1 MVTGTGALSIE
12 ETFLGPQALPPPP
25 TRHALFGILIALATL
40 IHFGTIGIGD
50 LYSETEGQYA
60 AAAREMIQSGQYL
73 LPTNDSIPR
82 LQKPPLLYWLIV
94 ASYKLFGINTAAT
107 RVPIALSVVAT
118 VTFTFLIGERL
129 ADYWRG
135 FAAGLIYLTLSGTFI
150 FGRIVMP
157 EPLFAALF
165 AGAIYCG
172 LSGFQ
177 QRHQRRAWFAG
188 FWICAAFA
196 CLTKGPHGLLFPA
209 ATLAALAIFYREAR
223 MRFRSLL
230 WWPYLLLFSAIIGP
244 WYLWIE
250 IHFDGPFHR
259 LVADEWTKHLLGRYP
274 NGNWYDDV
282 PRWQFLAS
290 HLVWLFPWSLAILP
304 GLIFSWRRVMRPR
317 EISFQD
323 AVPMAWAIVVLGP
336 VLAIGQRQDY
346 YALSMFSAFALWAA
360 MIFERAP
367 NSMRNLGAT
376 AVALTGIAIGF
387 IALALPH
394 LLPKNESE
402 WGETDLR
409 WTAWKALADM
419 PASAWLH
426 FRPLLAIAAIGLL
439 TGAITTVYLLCRR
452 REKIATVGL
461 AFGMIVVGLCMIS
474 GVARIAP
481 FFSLAD
487 AARFL
492 NSRLGTNGQVL
503 FEGPPDIA
511 SSLGFYLER
520 KFVMVNQEPDPRIPL
535 TPEQRSLFLEEK
547 VALEQWRAPRPVFLI
562 IEEKRVVYW
571 RGLLVQHFHVYHQ
584 VASFGTYIILSNQL

>member
-25 TRHALFGILIALATL
+25 TRHALLAIMIALAAL
-40 IHFGTIGIGD
+40 VHFGTIGIGD

-60 AAAREMIQSGQYL
+60 AAAREMIRAGQFVWR
-73 LPTNDSIPR
+73 TIASIRR

-94 ASYKLFGINTAAT
+94 ASYKLFGIHTAAT
-107 RVPIALSVVAT
+107 RVPIAFSVVAT
-118 VTFTFLIGERL
+118 VAFTFLIGERL

-135 FAAGLIYLTLSGTFI
+135 FAAGLIYLTLSGTLI

-172 LSGFQ
+172 LAGFQ
-177 QRHQRRAWFAG
+177 QRHQRRAWFTG
-188 FWICAAFA
+188 FWICAALA

-209 ATLAALAIFYREAR
+209 ATFAALAIFYREAR

-230 WWPYLLLFSAIIGP
+230 WWPYLLLFLAIIGP

-250 IHFDGPFHR
+250 VHFDGPFHR
-259 LVADEWTKHLLGRYP
+259 LVAEEWTKHLLGRHP

-290 HLVWLFPWSLAILP
+290 HLAWWFPWSLAILP
-304 GLIFSWRRVMRPR
+304 ALIFSWRRAMRPR
-317 EISFQD
+317 EISFQE
-323 AVPMAWAIVVLGP
+323 ALPMTWAIVVLAP

-367 NSMRNLGAT
+367 NSLRNLGAT
-376 AVALTGIAIGF
+376 TVGLVGIAIGF
-387 IALALPH
+387 IAITLPRF
-394 LLPKNESE
+394 LPKNESE

-419 PASAWLH
+419 PASTWLH
-426 FRPLLAIAAIGLL
+426 FRPLLAIAAVGLL
-439 TGAITTVYLLCRR
+439 TGAIITVYLLRR
-452 REKIATVGL
+452 GREKIATVGL
-461 AFGMIVVGLCMIS
+461 AFGMVMVGLCMIT
-474 GVARIAP
+474 GIAGFAP
-481 FFSLAD
+481 FFSLPE
-487 AARFL
+487 RVGFL

-520 KFVMVNQEPDPRIPL
+520 KFAMVNQEPDPRIPL

-547 VALEQWRAPRPVFLI
+547 AALEQWRAPPPIVFI
-562 IEEKRVVYW
+562 IEEKVGGYW
-571 RGLLVQHFHVYHQ
+571 RRLVVQDFPGFHH
-584 VASFGTYIILSNQL
+584 